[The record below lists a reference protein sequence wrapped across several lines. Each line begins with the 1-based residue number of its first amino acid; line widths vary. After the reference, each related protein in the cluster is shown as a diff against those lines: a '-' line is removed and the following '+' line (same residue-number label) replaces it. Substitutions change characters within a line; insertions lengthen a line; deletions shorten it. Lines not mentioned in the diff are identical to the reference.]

1 MEGDRS
7 LMEKYFYLDT
17 SPLYKNKYIIRMNHD
32 KFLFPNG
39 TKGSYDVFIARL
51 LNLTYADYLRYVRD
65 RIGAEL
71 VGKKSKYICTY
82 YDLNETTKA
91 FVALLNKRM
100 EYIMN
105 EQKFPYT
112 YKEEDGNV
120 ERIPFEK

>member
-1 MEGDRS
+1 
-7 LMEKYFYLDT
+7 MEKYFYLDT
-17 SPLYKNKYIIRMNHD
+17 SPLYTNKYVIRMNHD

-51 LNLTYADYLRYVRD
+51 LNLTYVDYLRYVRD

-71 VGKKSKYICTY
+71 VGKKSKYISTY

>member
-17 SPLYKNKYIIRMNHD
+17 SPLYTNKYVIRMNHD

-51 LNLTYADYLRYVRD
+51 LNLTYVDYLRYVRD

-71 VGKKSKYICTY
+71 VGKKSKYISTY